1 MKYLTNRTE
10 IAEAIN
16 FGKYP
21 VLTLNRENR
30 PFADVKPDSD
40 YATGCRVR
48 VAWDRK
54 EPRYAGMATHGNIY
68 IENGK
73 IRISGEGACLTNRFG
88 YLDVMEMVSEA
99 NAPVVHAGQ
108 TVVVVEDYPSKQSC
122 TVRMMK
128 VSDRIDIHC
137 MTVATLEDIEE

>member
-1 MKYLTNRTE
+1 MKYLTDRTE

-30 PFADVKPDSD
+30 PNADICPDSD

-54 EPRYAGMATHGNIY
+54 EPRYAGMTTHGEIY
-68 IENGK
+68 IDKGK
-73 IRISGEGACLTNRFG
+73 IKISGEGACLSSSFG
-88 YLDVMEMVSEA
+88 YTDVMEMAAEA
-99 NAPVVHAGQ
+99 NTPIVHAGQ
-108 TVVVVEDYPSKQSC
+108 TVVVVEDFPSRKSC

-137 MTVATLEDIEE
+137 MTVASLHDIEE